1 MAPRRI
7 SCRNPA
13 LLSSYVQQ
21 SCTLRAIFVLES
33 LLEVVPRTICGKTIV
48 FRCHLHSF
56 PQTHAG
62 SPLGGVPD
70 FRPERPD
77 HEVVDHENI
86 LQRSAWGGQEHP
98 GQEGRQI
105 PAPLRS
111 QPQALLGR
119 ASKCRGSAHR
129 GGCEPAHGEVTAE
142 IPEALGHPE
151 RHEYYV
157 SCQRV

>member
-13 LLSSYVQQ
+13 LLPSYVQL

-33 LLEVVPRTICGKTIV
+33 LLRVVPRTKCGKTIV

-56 PQTHAG
+56 PQPHAG

-77 HEVVDHENI
+77 HEVVDHEHS
-86 LQRSAWGGQEHP
+86 LHRSAWAGKSTQ
-98 GQEGRQI
+98 
-105 PAPLRS
+105 AKWVARS
-111 QPQALLGR
+111 LPQALLGR
-119 ASKCRGSAHR
+119 AGKCRASAHR
-129 GGCEPAHGEVTAE
+129 GGCEPAHGGGYRGDTGGARAPGTSRVLREL
-142 IPEALGHPE
+142 PEGMTG
-151 RHEYYV
+151 V
-157 SCQRV
+157 